1 VLKSHIDRDG
11 RAWLR
16 IRPPARPDGQ
26 TGWVPRNDLG
36 RLQAVRTMLRVNRAL
51 PRATLYRDGR
61 PIWSSLV
68 GVGKAAT
75 RPPGTLDPQPVARA
89 REGPV

>member
-1 VLKSHIDRDG
+1 MLKSHIDRDG

-16 IRPPARPDGQ
+16 IRPPARPNGQ
-26 TGWVPRNDLG
+26 TGWVPRND
-36 RLQAVRTMLRVNRAL
+36 
-51 PRATLYRDGR
+51 PRAPAGGPHR